1 MKLDLESMIGVAR
14 LFFDIK
20 NCFTSSGVCDEALS
34 LLLDKHAYTETHSLL
49 YKTYFQHCLSNIL
62 IKQTYNTCVHS
73 APAFLRLYNHMKNM
87 QQKTVF
93 ALLVIVVTTVL
104 PHCLVSHI
112 WFPIFL
118 TGSKQLTNVSS
129 PIKIP
134 FAISWQFVLVPF
146 CLSPVNILVCD
157 INQAEICRNFK
168 TPFKMKCTRN
178 GGMPIFLA
186 VSLIV

>member
-1 MKLDLESMIGVAR
+1 MKLDLEGMIGVAR

-134 FAISWQFVLVPF
+134 F
-146 CLSPVNILVCD
+146 
-157 INQAEICRNFK
+157 EIVF
-168 TPFKMKCTRN
+168 
-178 GGMPIFLA
+178 G
-186 VSLIV
+186 

>member
-14 LFFDIK
+14 RSYSSTSKIASQAQVYLMKHYHYYQTNMLTPRHIASFIK
-20 NCFTSSGVCDEALS
+20 
-34 LLLDKHAYTETHSLL
+34 HI
-49 YKTYFQHCLSNIL
+49 FQHCLSNIL
-62 IKQTYNTCVHS
+62 ITQTYNTCVHS

-87 QQKTVF
+87 QQRTVF

-129 PIKIP
+129 PLKIP
-134 FAISWQFVLVPF
+134 F
-146 CLSPVNILVCD
+146 
-157 INQAEICRNFK
+157 EIVF
-168 TPFKMKCTRN
+168 
-178 GGMPIFLA
+178 G
-186 VSLIV
+186 